1 MVGVVSFT
9 ALDLSGEGSLTS
21 VVFDNYSAASVTATD
36 LVFRYTLGGV
46 PVMEMAVNGRFNATS
61 SGNLY
66 GSLSA
71 IAGRYPDGSLM
82 VEIGGINQ
90 SFSSSYDFSRI
101 LSNSVMFSKA
111 DAVYG
116 SAQADRLYSR
126 AGNDLVF
133 GGAGNDTID
142 GGSGS
147 DVIDGGAGID
157 LSIAGTSYA
166 ADRVVRNNGRT
177 VVMDGYGTVDSY
189 TDVEYLQFTNGT
201 LASSAVPSFDA
212 MSYIAS
218 YPDLIAAYGLNTDL
232 AFNHYV
238 QWGYAAGRRPGGF
251 DAMSYLA
258 SHPELVAAYGI
269 DEQAA
274 TAHYIQWG
282 KAAGWGITFNP
293 QSYMRANPDVA
304 AAVNGNAKAAAV
316 NYILWGRAG
325 GRPTA
330 SSSAAPVELQA
341 GADALVIGALASS
354 TSVAAS
360 FEERGGA
367 PLAVVADLATPGNGW
382 REGAALSGAMAAT
395 DPLLVPVSTDA
406 WGGGALSVAAGFALG

>member
-1 MVGVVSFT
+1 MAGIVSFT
-9 ALDLSGEGSLTS
+9 ALDLSGEDILTK
-21 VVFDNYSAASVTATD
+21 VVFDNYSPISVTATD
-36 LVFRYTLGGV
+36 VVFRYTLGGA
-46 PVMEMAVNGRFNATS
+46 PVMDIAVNGRFNATS

-71 IAGRYPDGSLM
+71 ISARYPGGSPM

-90 SFSSSYDFSRI
+90 SFSSLYDLSRV
-101 LSNSVMFSKA
+101 LSNSVIFGKA

-116 SAQADRLYSR
+116 SAQADKLYSR

-133 GGAGNDTID
+133 GGTGNDTID

-157 LSIAGTSYA
+157 LAIAGTSYA
-166 ADRVVRNNGRT
+166 ADRVVRSGGRT
-177 VVMDGYGTVDSY
+177 VVMDGYGAVDSY
-189 TDVEYLQFTNGT
+189 TDVEYLQFTNGM

-212 MSYIAS
+212 LSYIAS
-218 YPDLIAAYGLNTDL
+218 YPDLIAAYGLNTDS

-251 DAMSYLA
+251 NAMSYLA

-282 KAAGWGITFNP
+282 KAAGWGITFNS

-304 AAVNGNAKAAAV
+304 AAVKGDAKAAAI

-330 SSSAAPVELQA
+330 SANAAPAELQA
-341 GADALVIGALASS
+341 GANAIVVGDLASS
-354 TSVAAS
+354 TAVLPLVEGQGAAP
-360 FEERGGA
+360 FVTA
-367 PLAVVADLATPGNGW
+367 ADLATPNNGW
-382 REGAALSGAMAAT
+382 SEGAAFSSAMAAT

-406 WGGGALSVAAGFALG
+406 WSGGALSVAAGFALA